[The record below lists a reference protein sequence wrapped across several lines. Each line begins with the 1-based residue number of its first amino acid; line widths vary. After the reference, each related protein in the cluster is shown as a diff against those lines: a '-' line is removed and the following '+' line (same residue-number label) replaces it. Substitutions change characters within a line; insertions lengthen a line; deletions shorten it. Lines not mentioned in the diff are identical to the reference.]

1 MNMHELMNLIAGG
14 LQFVVALYA
23 LRLNRV
29 FGPNRVGWSLFCAFS
44 LLALLHLFPSVPFL
58 HLEIQSAIPLE
69 VMYAL
74 ISLLLLASMAHIES
88 LFRERRRLEQKEIQL
103 RAQLEVEVQMK
114 TQHLTRAIEALQAE
128 VDERRRMEAEVEAH
142 VELLAAVRQTAT
154 GGLPFER
161 EPFAPARF

>member
-14 LQFVVALYA
+14 LQFIVAVYA

-44 LLALLHLFPSVPFL
+44 LLALLHLFQTFSFL
-58 HLEIQSAIPLE
+58 HLENTSVISME

-154 GGLPFER
+154 TGTQR
-161 EPFAPARF
+161 EQETLAHN